1 MPLKKLKRA
10 AGKVLGGA
18 KKVVRK
24 VVPKEVAGIMTAAA
38 PFVAPYSLPAAAA
51 LSIGG
56 QLRTGQGRINPFIT
70 GASLLP
76 GIRFAGG
83 AGLGAFKPTGFARFG
98 QDFGPSTQVGLRGLL
113 FGQGPG
119 QTGQLGQF
127 GETAEK
133 FLFGSPVGGEYDKAT
148 QGIFGKGGEYGFT
161 KGSLIRKADGTL
173 NKTNIAAM
181 AASGFSLAT
190 ATKQIE
196 EEAIEE
202 GASDSE
208 IAALTA
214 EAADFWST
222 LSSEDFKVTPT
233 LAQGGRVGFQDGTD
247 VSPTI
252 RSEKMANYK
261 ALSEPLDYGRQLPPF
276 LKRTPIKYEQSRDDF
291 ETMQKERFM
300 YNYDKPKMSEKML
313 NKIRNLLDKDDR
325 QASADPMTILNQM
338 AIDMFNKPLSELTDR
353 EREMIMS
360 FMKPNAKKGGLM
372 RQNLAL
378 GTRPTAQES
387 GLGGLPIEADMRYSG
402 GFMPYGARE
411 KADDVPARLS
421 KNEFV
426 FTADA
431 VRAAGGGSVQKGAQK
446 MYNTMKQLEAMG
458 RA

>member
-1 MPLKKLKRA
+1 MQTIKPEKIITTISNLKTGEEYKTEEEWKAKGVPEADIRRDVKVIMPSLDLIGKTKQNNIMPIKKLKRA

-233 LAQGGRVGFQDGTD
+233 LAQGGRVGF
-247 VSPTI
+247 
-252 RSEKMANYK
+252 
-261 ALSEPLDYGRQLPPF
+261 
-276 LKRTPIKYEQSRDDF
+276 
-291 ETMQKERFM
+291 
-300 YNYDKPKMSEKML
+300 
-313 NKIRNLLDKDDR
+313 
-325 QASADPMTILNQM
+325 
-338 AIDMFNKPLSELTDR
+338 
-353 EREMIMS
+353 
-360 FMKPNAKKGGLM
+360 
-372 RQNLAL
+372 AL